1 MRPLDLTGVSDT
13 FRQFIEGLSA
23 YSLASI
29 VPAVLSLV
37 GLTIFTRVF
46 SPAAFGRYSI
56 ALVIAGTGSTMLFG
70 WLNRS
75 MVRFGSDWD
84 RDALVGTAFTVMLGI
99 GAGTAIVGTAGYV
112 WFGGRL
118 DQYEVF
124 YFATLAFLLTQGVYE
139 PLIGLY
145 RATLNPRFVSLFR
158 SLQAVLAIVLAVV
171 LALLVFDHIV
181 GWMWG
186 ATIAMVGTIG
196 TMIAVSDRLRTLPR
210 ADSETLVK
218 ITGYGLPMLGW
229 IVGDPLLNQADR
241 LLIEFIQGS
250 AAVGVYASNY
260 SLVDRGLRLALLPVL
275 NTVQPIVIDRW
286 TGDNEREIEG
296 LLRRFTRYFLLIG
309 VPCLLMTAAFSRPL
323 STILLGSAFHEG
335 YVVIPIVGVGV
346 FLWSLANVGQIRL
359 EISQQ
364 TGLMSRGLLLV
375 VAFNV
380 VANVP
385 LIMAFGYVGA
395 AIGTV
400 LSYGLYAVFV
410 FAVARDRIEWCLPLR
425 TVRNVVVAGT
435 AMACLPALLYATG
448 LHSPV
453 RLLGASVPS
462 VAAYGAVLYVSGE
475 ITSEELTSL
484 RALA

>member
-37 GLTIFTRVF
+37 ALTIFTRVF

-118 DQYEVF
+118 GQYEVF

-171 LALLVFDHIV
+171 LALFVFDHIV

-186 ATIAMVGTIG
+186 ATIAMAGTIG

-385 LIMAFGYVGA
+385 LITAFGYVGA

-475 ITSEELTSL
+475 ITGEELTRL